1 MSEESRGQQIRRNI
15 RSAIE
20 GSLSKY
26 CPNTFS
32 RMAYLIAY
40 DFNLTPDTVKYNY
53 LNMFIENGIL
63 THTENGLLDLSAKGK
78 ALQTTEDGLT
88 EKELQK
94 ELEEENENRNKLGK
108 PRVTLEEWKK
118 MRSKRHKPLEP

>member
-15 RSAIE
+15 KSAIE

-40 DFNLTPDTVKYNY
+40 DFNLTPYTVKYNY
-53 LNMFIENGIL
+53 LAMLLENGIL
-63 THTENGLLDLSAKGK
+63 TRTQNGLLDLSAKGK
-78 ALQTTEDGLT
+78 ALQTTEDRLT
-88 EKELQK
+88 DAEIKEEMEEDREKRK
-94 ELEEENENRNKLGK
+94 ELEEFKKTRS
-108 PRVTLEEWKK
+108 PRK
-118 MRSKRHKPLEP
+118 KPLEG

>member
-1 MSEESRGQQIRRNI
+1 M
-15 RSAIE
+15 E

-40 DFNLTPDTVKYNY
+40 DYNLTPDTVKYNY
-53 LNMFIENGIL
+53 LTMFIENGIL
-63 THTENGLLDLSAKGK
+63 THTENGLLDLSEKGK

-88 EKELQK
+88 EQELRQ
-94 ELEEENENRNKLGK
+94 EYEEEIQSQTESGK
-108 PRVTLEEWKK
+108 KPKVTFEEWKK
-118 MRSKRHKPLEP
+118 NRPKRFKPLEP